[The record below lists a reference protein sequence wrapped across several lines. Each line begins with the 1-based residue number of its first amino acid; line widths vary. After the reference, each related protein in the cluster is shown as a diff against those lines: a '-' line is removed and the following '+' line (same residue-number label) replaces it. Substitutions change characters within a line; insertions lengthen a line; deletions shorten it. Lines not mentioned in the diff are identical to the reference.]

1 VSIIYR
7 LQYSIKNSIK
17 KQNCGLSLYGKFDI
31 FDILIF
37 MDTEDIKSILS
48 TIIIIGLLGF
58 GGYWAFSTMES
69 GSSHI
74 DNEKLEDLED
84 ENEALRNEVSK
95 LNSEISSLIIQKEEQ
110 LVKEEEEVKPV
121 EEVKVVKP
129 TTTTPTTTVSKNQT
143 LINELQ
149 KLVDSNITLKKGS
162 TGTRVGTVQKFLN
175 IYNKTS
181 NRVDNDYGTSTIT
194 AVKNY
199 QKAQGL
205 TADGEAGPGTFKKMI
220 SWLKSH

>member
-31 FDILIF
+31 FDILMF

-74 DNEKLEDLED
+74 DNEKLEDLEE
-84 ENEALRNEVSK
+84 ENEVLRNEVSK

-110 LVKEEEEVKPV
+110 SVKEVEESKPV
-121 EEVKVVKP
+121 EEVKVEKP
-129 TTTTPTTTVSKNQT
+129 VVTPTTTVSKNQT

-181 NRVDNDYGTSTIT
+181 NRVDNDYGASTIT

>member
-1 VSIIYR
+1 MSIIYR

-31 FDILIF
+31 FDILMF

-74 DNEKLEDLED
+74 DNEKLEDLEE
-84 ENEALRNEVSK
+84 ENEVLRNEVSK

-110 LVKEEEEVKPV
+110 SVKEVEESKPV
-121 EEVKVVKP
+121 EEVKVEKP
-129 TTTTPTTTVSKNQT
+129 VVTPTTTVSKNQT

-181 NRVDNDYGTSTIT
+181 NRVDNDYGASTIT